1 MITLGLFW
9 TLNKILVWIWRITL
23 CLHFGK
29 PKVPIF
35 VPKWYKSLI
44 FAWKWL
50 YGHRKDCSCTQ
61 TMCSNVLTQK
71 YRIMV
76 PKVSVDF
83 VYTIPLLFTQN
94 FFFICFD
101 FEISQVGWNP
111 YPRLVVVP
119 KWNFGFHLK
128 HKIVL
133 HFGKPKVPIFVPKCY
148 ITLIFAPKGPYGHK
162 KDYILT
168 RIQCLNVLAQKYRIT
183 VPKVSIDFVYTIP
196 LLFTQNFFLTC
207 FDFKIS
213 HLGSNDYPRLVLDPK
228 WNFGLDLK
236 HNIVLAFLETKSSY
250 FCSKMIYNTHFCPKR
265 TVWTQK
271 GLLLNRNTVLKCFG
285 IEILYYGSK
294 DLCWHGLYNSFTFY
308 SKLFPHMFWLQNLS
322 FGPND
327 YPRLVL
333 DPKWNFSLDLN
344 HNIVFAFWETKS
356 TYFWSKK
363 LYCTHFGPEPYRKKK
378 RIVFGPKHS
387 T

>member
-1 MITLGLFW
+1 MKHNIVLAFLETKSTYFLSKKLYCTRFGPKRTISTQKGLYLDQNIVLKCFDTEISYYSSKGFCW
-9 TLNKILVWIWRITL
+9 L
-23 CLHFGK
+23 CLYNSFT
-29 PKVPIF
+29 
-35 VPKWYKSLI
+35 
-44 FAWKWL
+44 L
-50 YGHRKDCSCTQ
+50 YSKLY
-61 TMCSNVLTQK
+61 LT
-71 YRIMV
+71 
-76 PKVSVDF
+76 F
-83 VYTIPLLFTQN
+83 
-94 FFFICFD
+94 
-101 FEISQVGWNP
+101 
-111 YPRLVVVP
+111 
-119 KWNFGFHLK
+119 
-128 HKIVL
+128 
-133 HFGKPKVPIFVPKCY
+133 
-148 ITLIFAPKGPYGHK
+148 
-162 KDYILT
+162 
-168 RIQCLNVLAQKYRIT
+168 
-183 VPKVSIDFVYTIP
+183 
-196 LLFTQNFFLTC
+196 

-213 HLGSNDYPRLVLDPK
+213 RLGPNDYPRLVLDLK

-236 HNIVLAFLETKSSY
+236 HNIVLAFLEAKSTY
-250 FCSKMIYNTHFCPKR
+250 FCFKMLYTTHFCPKR

-378 RIVFGPKHS
+378 KDCIWTK